1 MMYLK
6 LNADYKQGELVPLLD
21 DAIYVYCD
29 VCKSLHRI
37 ENVSYAAFGT
47 CSFEQLNAC
56 ELCSEDLQEKDKKKQ
71 ILHAF
76 GWSPKVT
83 LMMNDRLAT
92 IDEMIS
98 YIQHKG
104 KNSLV
109 ENDSG
114 EQIELM

>member
-6 LNADYKQGELVPLLD
+6 LNADYEQGELVPLLD

-37 ENVSYAAFGT
+37 EDVSYAAFGT

-56 ELCSEDLQEKDKKKQ
+56 ELCSEELQEKDTKKQ
-71 ILHAF
+71 ILQAF
-76 GWSPKVT
+76 GCSPKVT
-83 LMMNDRLAT
+83 QMMNDRPDT

-98 YIQHKG
+98 YIQYKG

-114 EQIELM
+114 E